1 MSADRKSGMDTGPGF
16 EAPWPKWPLMFVVM
30 TGTFMAILD
39 SSIVNVGLPYIMTA
53 LGVPLDD
60 AEWILTAFMLAAAVS
75 MPLTGWIGDRVGYGR
90 MYLGCLAVFTV
101 GSAMC
106 SMAWNVDSL
115 ILARIIQAAGAGIM
129 QPAGMAM
136 IIKVFGPGE
145 RGRAIGIWGI
155 GAMVAPTIGPTLG
168 GYLTEYF
175 GWRSVFTV
183 NIPVG
188 VLLMIF
194 GAGVIGK
201 KEETAQPT
209 PFDWYGFISLSVFLI
224 CLLMGLDEAQ
234 QNGWD
239 ANEVRYYLAGA
250 ALAFSGFVSAELTA
264 AHPVVPFQMF
274 RHKDFSVGLLLAL
287 VRAVALFGAVFLLPV
302 FLENLQGRTAVQT
315 GIILVPAAVTIAVFM
330 PISGTITDKYGA
342 RWPAVFGVVFTCV
355 SLWMYRDLD
364 YDSSSWAIIY
374 PQFFRGAGIALM
386 LTPVATAAMN
396 AVEPRHAG
404 IASGLLNVAQRAG
417 GSLGIALLS
426 TVLTNRQAM
435 HKEIIGAGI
444 NLSSLSSITG
454 AGTETG
460 RAAILGI
467 IQRAAAVR
475 AFDDVFVLA
484 AGITILGLLPAFLL
498 SAKPAAKRGENVSDK

>member
-1 MSADRKSGMDTGPGF
+1 MI
-16 EAPWPKWPLMFVVM
+16 VVM

-60 AEWILTAFMLAAAVS
+60 AEWILTAFMLAAAVA
-75 MPLTGWIGDRVGYGR
+75 MPLTGWIGDRIGYGR
-90 MYLGCLAVFTV
+90 MYLACLAVFTV
-101 GSAMC
+101 GSALC
-106 SMAWNVDSL
+106 SLSWNIDSL
-115 ILARIIQAAGAGIM
+115 VVARVIQAAGAGIM

-136 IIKVFGPGE
+136 IIMVFEPHE

-194 GAGVIGK
+194 GLGVIGRREK
-201 KEETAQPT
+201 TAPPQ
-209 PFDWYGFISLSVFLI
+209 PFDWYGFLSLSVFLI
-224 CLLMGLDEAQ
+224 GLLLGLDRAQ
-234 QNGWD
+234 SYGWD
-239 ANEVRYYLAGA
+239 ATEVKYYLAVA
-250 ALAFSGFVSAELTA
+250 AVSFTAFISAELTA
-264 AHPVVPFQMF
+264 GHPVVPFDMF
-274 RHKDFSVGLLLAL
+274 RHTDFSMGLLLAL
-287 VRAVALFGAVFLLPV
+287 IRAVALFGAVFLLPV
-302 FLENLQGRTAVQT
+302 YLENLQGRTAIQT

-330 PISGTITDKYGA
+330 PISGSITDRFGA
-342 RWPAVFGVVFTCV
+342 RWPAVAGVVLTGV
-355 SLWMYRDLD
+355 SLWMYRTLD
-364 YDSSSWAIIY
+364 YDSSSWDIIY

-396 AVEPRHAG
+396 AVAPRQAG

-435 HKEIIGAGI
+435 HQEIIGAGI
-444 NLSSLSSITG
+444 NLSALTPA
-454 AGTETG
+454 AGMSPASVKTVI
-460 RAAILGI
+460 ILL
-467 IQRAAAVR
+467 IQRAAAIR
-475 AFDDVFVLA
+475 SFDDVFALA
-484 AGITILGLLPAFLL
+484 AGLTMLGLIPALFL
-498 SAKPAAKRGENVSDK
+498 SAKPPPKKGAPAGE